1 MFSVV
6 DVLWLILALATAF
19 FVAWNNGSNNAP
31 NSIGTAVGAGVLSV
45 RKALLIASIASFA
58 GSMSLGIYVTHTVMR
73 GIVNTVALQGILVVK
88 GMIAVLVATGFW
100 TLFSTFLKVPMSV
113 HVCIIGGIIGFGLA
127 VGSSFIS
134 WGTVIKILVAWAVVP
149 VAAVIIAYGL
159 HHVFHRSFRDPSVA
173 RISVIIASYITVATP
188 TVLLLLKTATVS
200 DIVTVSLA
208 SLGISSLATL
218 IIYKYW
224 EKRVSGGGDPV
235 HEASRML
242 LIMAA
247 LAMAYSFGSNDVA
260 NSAGP
265 LAAILYALGVDHTGL
280 PVWLAL
286 IVAAI
291 GLSTGIATWGEKII
305 GTIGEKITPL
315 SPLTA
320 YVAQMSATLTMLVVS
335 RLGLPVSTSMAIVGG
350 VMGVGVSKGIR
361 NVNLRLIARIFGV
374 WFIALPVTIFTGY
387 ALTLL
392 FINYLP

>member
-1 MFSVV
+1 M
-6 DVLWLILALATAF
+6 DVLWLILGLVTAF

-45 RKALLIASIASFA
+45 RKALFIASIASFA

-134 WGTVIKILVAWAVVP
+134 WATVIKILVAWAVVP
-149 VAAVIIAYGL
+149 IAAIIIAYGL

-224 EKRVSGGGDPV
+224 EKRVRDGGDPV

-286 IVAAI
+286 VVAAI

-350 VMGVGVSKGIR
+350 VMGVGVSRGIR

-392 FINYLP
+392 FVNYIP

>member
-1 MFSVV
+1 M
-6 DVLWLILALATAF
+6 DVLWLILGLATAF

-45 RKALLIASIASFA
+45 RKALFIASIASFA

-73 GIVNTVALQGILVVK
+73 GIVNTVALQGMLVVK

-134 WGTVIKILVAWAVVP
+134 WATVIKILVAWAVVP
-149 VAAVIIAYGL
+149 IAAVIIAYGL

-208 SLGISSLATL
+208 TLGISSLATL

-224 EKRVSGGGDPV
+224 EKRVSDGYDPV

-265 LAAILYALGVDHTGL
+265 LAAILYALGIDHSEL

-350 VMGVGVSKGIR
+350 VLGVGISKGIR

-374 WFIALPVTIFTGY
+374 WLVALPITILSGY
-387 ALTLL
+387 ILTLI
-392 FINYLP
+392 FINIPLF

>member
-1 MFSVV
+1 M
-6 DVLWLILALATAF
+6 DVLWLILGLVTAF

-45 RKALLIASIASFA
+45 RKALFIASIASFA

-100 TLFSTFLKVPMSV
+100 TLFSTFLRVPMSV

-134 WGTVIKILVAWAVVP
+134 WATVIKILVAWAVVP
-149 VAAVIIAYGL
+149 IAAIIIAYGL

-224 EKRVSGGGDPV
+224 EKRVRDGGDPV

-286 IVAAI
+286 VVAAI

-350 VMGVGVSKGIR
+350 VMGVGVSRGIR

-392 FINYLP
+392 FVNYIP

>member
-1 MFSVV
+1 M
-6 DVLWLILALATAF
+6 DVLWLILGLVTAF

-45 RKALLIASIASFA
+45 RKALFIASIASFA

-73 GIVNTVALQGILVVK
+73 GIVNTVALQGMLVVK

-134 WGTVIKILVAWAVVP
+134 WATVIKILVAWAVVP
-149 VAAVIIAYGL
+149 IAAVIIAYGL

-208 SLGISSLATL
+208 TLGISSLATL

-224 EKRVSGGGDPV
+224 EKRVSDGYDPV

-265 LAAILYALGVDHTGL
+265 LAAILYALGIDHSEL

-350 VMGVGVSKGIR
+350 VLGVGISKGIR

-374 WFIALPVTIFTGY
+374 WLVALPITILSGY
-387 ALTLL
+387 ILTLI
-392 FINYLP
+392 FINIPLF